1 MSNAD
6 EITGA
11 TNDGSQ
17 GDSQNPTGTQPGTD
31 QPSTDTTGTSP
42 STPQDENPLEV
53 ENKRL
58 KGQISSIQKKYLDA
72 VRNGRQTSTQQNGE
86 QGESVQQF
94 NAAFNL
100 AEASLR
106 NELEASVFP
115 LYDGTDPAY
124 KDQPA
129 LEPAEMARIRKNPW
143 VFASRESFLHA
154 LQTGDLKPALLDI
167 EQAIADRVDSMA
179 SAKAVT
185 NNRKMGGKQ
194 VNPSPAPVAVAPAGP
209 AKQDL
214 WSMPMEELEALK
226 NKSVT

>member
-11 TNDGSQ
+11 TNNGSQ
-17 GDSQNPTGTQPGTD
+17 DDSQNPNGTQPGTN
-31 QPSTDTTGTSP
+31 QPLADTTDNSP
-42 STPQDENPLEV
+42 STPQDVNPLEI

-58 KGQISSIQKKYLDA
+58 KGQISSVQKKYLEA
-72 VRNGRQTSTQQNGE
+72 VRNGSKTNTTQNGE

-115 LYDGTDPAY
+115 LYDGSDPTY

-143 VFASRESFLHA
+143 VFASRESFVHA

-167 EQAIADRVDSMA
+167 EQAIADRVDAMA
-179 SAKAVT
+179 SSRTVAP
-185 NNRKMGGKQ
+185 RPGGKQ
-194 VNPSPAPVAVAPAGP
+194 VNPSPAPVTAPAGP

-214 WSMPMEELEALK
+214 WSMPMEELETLK
-226 NKSVT
+226 NKQV

>member
-17 GDSQNPTGTQPGTD
+17 NDSQNPTGTQPGTN
-31 QPSTDTTGTSP
+31 QPPTGTTDNSP
-42 STPQDENPLEV
+42 GTQQDVNPLEV

-72 VRNGRQTSTQQNGE
+72 MRKGSQTTTTPNGE
-86 QGESVQQF
+86 GESEQQF

-115 LYDGTDPAY
+115 LYDGSDPTY
-124 KDQPA
+124 KDQPS

-143 VFASRESFLHA
+143 VFASRESFMHA
-154 LQTGDLKPALLDI
+154 LKTGDLKPALLDI

-179 SAKAVT
+179 SSRTVAPKP
-185 NNRKMGGKQ
+185 GGKQ
-194 VNPSPAPVAVAPAGP
+194 VNPSPAPVTAPAGP

-214 WSMPMEELEALK
+214 WSMPMEQLEALK
-226 NKSVT
+226 NKQV